1 MNEDMEKML
10 QEAPA
15 PTLTLE
21 PFAEEKEEPA
31 VVEKEEAVQPV
42 DEKEKIKAILTPQEQ
57 KQVDAFVKQI
67 DITNSQMVLQYGAS
81 SQKKIADFSES
92 ALGNVRT
99 KDLGEIGNELT
110 AVVNELKSIED
121 GDEEKGFLGLF
132 KKGGNKIANMK
143 AKYAKAEVN
152 VDKICKVLEGH
163 QIQLLKDAAML
174 DQMYQLNLTYYKE
187 LSMYI
192 LAGKEKIQ
200 QVKEQ
205 ELPEL
210 IKRAEESGLPE
221 DTQKAK
227 DLAELCNRFEKKIYD
242 LELTRTISMQMAPQ
256 IRLIQSNDTAMS
268 EKIQSTLVNTI
279 PLWKSQMVL
288 AIGVEHSAQAAKAQ
302 REVTDMT
309 NTLLKKNAE
318 TLKLATVETAKESE
332 RGIVDIETL
341 KQTNE
346 TLISTLDE
354 VLQIQEDGSVKSP
367 IAKFFSEAHLANILK
382 TAAAETGD
390 LILFVADKPAVVAQ
404 ALGAL
409 RLEMA
414 KRREL
419 IDEDMLAFAWVV
431 DFPMFEY
438 NDEEKRYVAMHH
450 PFTAPR
456 NEDLAMLATDP
467 GKVYAK
473 AYDMVLNGTEIGG
486 GSIRIHRRDVQ
497 NEVFKAIGLTE
508 EQAKEKFGFMMDAFE
523 YGAPPHGGLAFGL
536 DRLIMIM
543 AKRDS
548 IRDVIAFPKTQS
560 ASCLMTQA
568 PNDVDEKQLRELHI
582 RATLVKK
589 DK

>member
-21 PFAEEKEEPA
+21 PFAEEKEEPV

-192 LAGKEKIQ
+192 LAGKKKVDKARQ
-200 QVKEQ
+200 T
-205 ELPEL
+205 ELETL
-210 IKRAEESGLPE
+210 R
-221 DTQKAK
+221 QKAIASGTQE
-227 DLAELCNRFEKKIYD
+227 DAQAVSDYSSMIERFEKKVHD
-242 LELTRTISMQMAPQ
+242 LELTRMVALQMAPQ
-256 IRLIQSNDTAMS
+256 IRMVQSNDTVMA
-268 EKIQSTLVNTI
+268 EKIQSTIVNTI
-279 PLWKSQMVL
+279 PLWKNQMVI
-288 AIGVEHSAQAAKAQ
+288 AMGENHSAQAAKAQ
-302 REVTDMT
+302 KEVTDMT
-309 NTLLKKNAE
+309 NQLLLSNAQK
-318 TLKLATVETAKESE
+318 LKQTTVDIRRESE

-341 KQTNE
+341 RQTNGI
-346 TLISTLDE
+346 LIDTMNE
-354 VLQIQEDGSVKSP
+354 
-367 IAKFFSEAHLANILK
+367 ILK
-382 TAAAETGD
+382 IQQEGREQRRQ
-390 LILFVADKPAVVAQ
+390 AQ
-404 ALGAL
+404 AQ
-409 RLEMA
+409 
-414 KRREL
+414 
-419 IDEDMLAFAWVV
+419 LAQ
-431 DFPMFEY
+431 M
-438 NDEEKRYVAMHH
+438 
-450 PFTAPR
+450 
-456 NEDLAMLATDP
+456 
-467 GKVYAK
+467 
-473 AYDMVLNGTEIGG
+473 
-486 GSIRIHRRDVQ
+486 
-497 NEVFKAIGLTE
+497 
-508 EQAKEKFGFMMDAFE
+508 EQQMKEKLLE
-523 YGAPPHGGLAFGL
+523 
-536 DRLIMIM
+536 IS
-543 AKRDS
+543 K
-548 IRDVIAFPKTQS
+548 
-560 ASCLMTQA
+560 
-568 PNDVDEKQLRELHI
+568 
-582 RATLVKK
+582 
-589 DK
+589 